1 MDVCRL
7 TKAQKLPF
15 PPGVVLSLQSVLP
28 VLDSSGRWV
37 WALEQPL
44 QKADMLLSAPAFIPV
59 LCLPLFLHGCNV
71 RWSLMILLD
80 NKLFCCLLPVHKSL
94 VERCLVSLLKLIF
107 FPPFPRGRHVYFSI
121 NLLIRLQ
128 NEDGV
133 TTLRISGPSFVSLRG
148 DINSV
153 GCVVGILICPAP
165 CYGCSRDSLGGKCI
179 L

>member
-1 MDVCRL
+1 MGVGTGTASAESWYVAFRSCFHPCPVFAFVPTRL
-7 TKAQKLPF
+7 
-15 PPGVVLSLQSVLP
+15 
-28 VLDSSGRWV
+28 
-37 WALEQPL
+37 
-44 QKADMLLSAPAFIPV
+44 
-59 LCLPLFLHGCNV
+59 HV

-133 TTLRISGPSFVSLRG
+133 TTLRISGPSFVLLRG

-179 L
+179 LWEL